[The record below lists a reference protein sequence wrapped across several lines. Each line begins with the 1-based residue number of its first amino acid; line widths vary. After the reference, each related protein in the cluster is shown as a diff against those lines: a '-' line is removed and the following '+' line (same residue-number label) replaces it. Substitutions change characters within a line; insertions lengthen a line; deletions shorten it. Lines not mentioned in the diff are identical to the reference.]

1 MPKFEMPIIDEGHR
15 KSSRPIHHGG
25 GEIDSRIFRKET
37 KEIDYAKEKLESV
50 LSALVSR
57 LNNKENYLLLNEIAG
72 EGAGDELTGKLEA
85 YFESVKNKHLIFE
98 SSALDVLENLE
109 TSLFGFLSHVQ
120 KGKEQF
126 KDRVRKD
133 FLSLEKYVELISEHK
148 NFEKAEM
155 EHMDGY
161 LGTHIKDEYELEG
174 FRLDKAKYVTE
185 CERLLAE

>member
-1 MPKFEMPIIDEGHR
+1 MPRFETPIIDEGYKKEGR
-15 KSSRPIHHGG
+15 SVHHGG

-72 EGAGDELTGKLEA
+72 EGAVDELTGKLEE
-85 YFESVKNKHLIFE
+85 YFESVKNKHLISE

-109 TSLFGFLSHVQ
+109 TSLFGFLSHAQ

-126 KDRVRKD
+126 KERVRKD
-133 FLSLEKYVELISEHK
+133 FSSLEKYVELIYAHK
-148 NFEKAEM
+148 HFEKAEM
-155 EHMDGY
+155 EHADGY
-161 LGTHIKDEYELEG
+161 LGMHIEDKDDLKK
-174 FRLDKAKYVTE
+174 FRLDKSKYVAE
-185 CERLLAE
+185 CERLLTE